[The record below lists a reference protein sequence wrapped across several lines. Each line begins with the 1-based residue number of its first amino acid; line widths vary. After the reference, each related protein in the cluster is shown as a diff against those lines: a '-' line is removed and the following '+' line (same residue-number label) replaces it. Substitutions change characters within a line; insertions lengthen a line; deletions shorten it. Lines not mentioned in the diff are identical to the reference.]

1 MTDIKF
7 IEEYTNNDKAITDDK
22 LEYLQCNSKLK
33 GYVGERQSGKTFLL
47 YQDLVC
53 NAFNIKGDYLVIA
66 PNYPELKLVQDY
78 IKKCLDNFL
87 LDYKNTISYPN
98 YTIRELP
105 NGSTITFINSHNLD
119 NFSRGRKFDYIYI
132 DEPRYMEDIFN
143 NIVFLAQVVLRR
155 HGQLS
160 VFGTMNQ
167 EFTSELEQMGFN
179 LIYGGDNNGKI

>member
-1 MTDIKF
+1 MTDINF
-7 IEEYTNNDKAITDDK
+7 IEEYTNNNRTITNDK
-22 LEYLQCNSKLK
+22 LEYLQCGNRLK

-66 PNYPELKLVQDY
+66 PNYPELNLVQDY

-87 LDYKNTISYPN
+87 LDYKKTTSYSY

-119 NFSRGRKFDYIYI
+119 NFLRGRKFDYIYI

-143 NIVFLAQVVLRR
+143 NITFLTQVVLRH

-160 VFGTMNQ
+160 VFGTMNL
-167 EFTSELEQMGFN
+167 EFANDLEQIGFK
-179 LIYGGDNNGKI
+179 LFYSGDYNGEL

>member
-78 IKKCLDNFL
+78 INNVVGAKEG
-87 LDYKNTISYPN
+87 T
-98 YTIRELP
+98 
-105 NGSTITFINSHNLD
+105 
-119 NFSRGRKFDYIYI
+119 
-132 DEPRYMEDIFN
+132 DEPQKTEEPKKKSKKSKEN
-143 NIVFLAQVVLRR
+143 
-155 HGQLS
+155 
-160 VFGTMNQ
+160 
-167 EFTSELEQMGFN
+167 
-179 LIYGGDNNGKI
+179 KK

>member
-7 IEEYTNNDKAITDDK
+7 IEEYTNNDRTITDDK
-22 LEYLQCNSKLK
+22 LRYLQCEDRLK

-53 NAFNIKGDYLVIA
+53 NAFNVKGDYLVIA

-87 LDYKNTISYPN
+87 LDYKKTISYSS

-143 NIVFLAQVVLRR
+143 NIIFLVQVVLRH

-179 LIYGGDNNGKI
+179 LIYGGDNNGEL